1 LIILL
6 PVLTFGSLH
15 VWSHARAG
23 NQTAAQNNQI
33 RGPCRWITGWIMQKD
48 AAVETISGGNILRS
62 VVEQEIEFGL
72 LEEIRELAATHQV
85 GPEAM
90 AGAFQ
95 EAVLEIGRDKH
106 EKESPAD
113 ERRGHLIG
121 LIFWKLFARGQELW
135 ITSKT
140 DAGNAVPLELLVT
153 AYRLWRRARTLAAKH
168 GVGSSDA
175 AEILAHATH
184 ATADRLAMR
193 RDYDRIRKLDSYL
206 FSAFMYAVFR
216 LSRKLGSQDVHFVQ
230 LSSLDPSDEGS
241 FQRAME
247 GAILCHELLNV
258 MPPRGKSAATAR
270 YLLGYDWPETAAALG
285 SSVNAAQKAQ
295 SVGFKRALE
304 ICTREFR
311 KVRRPGRADKS
322 PVQSQSTLHPCSK

>member
-1 LIILL
+1 
-6 PVLTFGSLH
+6 
-15 VWSHARAG
+15 
-23 NQTAAQNNQI
+23 
-33 RGPCRWITGWIMQKD
+33 MQKD
-48 AAVETISGGNILRS
+48 AAAGTPSGGNILRS
-62 VVEQEIEFGL
+62 IVGQEIEFGL
-72 LEEIRELAATHQV
+72 LEKIRELACRYRV
-85 GPEAM
+85 RPEAM

-95 EAVLEIGRDKH
+95 EAVLEIGRNKH
-106 EKESPAD
+106 DTESPAD

-140 DAGNAVPLELLVT
+140 AAGNAVPLELLVT
-153 AYRLWRRARTLAAKH
+153 AYRLWRRAVTFAAKH

-184 ATADRLAMR
+184 AIADRLAMAEH
-193 RDYDRIRKLDSYL
+193 YDRIRKLDAYL

-216 LSRKLGSQDVHFVQ
+216 VSRKQGSKDIHFVQ
-230 LSSLDPSDEGS
+230 LSGLNDLSDEGA

-247 GAILCHELLNV
+247 GAILCQELLNV

-270 YLLGYDWPETAAALG
+270 YLLGYDWSETAAALG
-285 SSVNAAQKAQ
+285 SSINAAQKAQ

-304 ICTREFR
+304 ICAREFR
-311 KVRRPGRADKS
+311 KVRRPRRADNS
-322 PVQSQSTLHPCSK
+322 AVQTHPTLHPCSK

>member
-1 LIILL
+1 
-6 PVLTFGSLH
+6 
-15 VWSHARAG
+15 
-23 NQTAAQNNQI
+23 
-33 RGPCRWITGWIMQKD
+33 
-48 AAVETISGGNILRS
+48 
-62 VVEQEIEFGL
+62 
-72 LEEIRELAATHQV
+72 
-85 GPEAM
+85 M

-95 EAVLEIGRDKH
+95 EAVLEISRNRQDT
-106 EKESPAD
+106 ESPAE

-121 LIFWKLFARGQELW
+121 LIFWKLFARGEELW

-140 DAGNAVPLELLVT
+140 SAGNAVPLELLMT
-153 AYRLWRRARTLAAKH
+153 AYRLWRRAVRFAATH

-184 ATADRLAMR
+184 ATADRLAR
-193 RDYDRIRKLDSYL
+193 GENYDSIRKLDAYL

-216 LSRKLGSQDVHFVQ
+216 ISRKQGSKDIHFVQ
-230 LSSLDPSDEGS
+230 LSGMKDLSDDGA
-241 FQRAME
+241 FQRVME
-247 GAILCHELLNV
+247 GAILCQELLNV

-304 ICTREFR
+304 IWVREFR
-311 KVRRPGRADKS
+311 KVRRSGRAEKS
-322 PVQSQSTLHPCSK
+322 AAQTQATLDPCSD